1 MQKNQSWLSPWG
13 CSCFQGKPVGMNCEL
28 VNGETKAMLSTLGI
42 ESRVLART
50 HIDRQ
55 KPISLLDLHNVARQR
70 LVQRLALVKV
80 HEEGWQWYSL
90 CWKKPFVFFHHLSC
104 ESGFHQQ
111 AIQYHWLRLARV
123 KLQTIFVTELLS
135 TSSQKSQLQS
145 AEMSC
150 LRAPAYCL
158 MTQPSNSTSQ
168 SIYPPEPPCP
178 QGPCCSLTVGYIPC
192 IQEKAQ
198 VSGKNRS
205 PSKTSGWRYL

>member
-28 VNGETKAMLSTLGI
+28 VNSETKAMLSTLGI
-42 ESRVLART
+42 ERRVLART
-50 HIDRQ
+50 HNDRQ

-80 HEEGWQWYSL
+80 HQEGWQWYSL

-111 AIQYHWLRLARV
+111 AIQYHWLRLDRV

-150 LRAPAYCL
+150 LWAPAYCL
-158 MTQPSNSTSQ
+158 IIHSRATRQAKASTLPSLLV
-168 SIYPPEPPCP
+168 PRVHVFHWP
-178 QGPCCSLTVGYIPC
+178 
-192 IQEKAQ
+192 
-198 VSGKNRS
+198 
-205 PSKTSGWRYL
+205 